1 MFKGLER
8 THMNNSK
15 THLYAFDAA
24 EHSGL
29 KNTLIRNLRD
39 LVTYRYAIYNF
50 IGSNLRARYRRSILG
65 FLWTLLNP
73 LLTMAILAVVFS
85 TVFQSSIKN
94 YSVYIFSG
102 LLPWA
107 LISNSMINGSMS
119 IVLGEAYLKKVYIP
133 KFFFPL
139 ISVGV
144 EVVNFLLS
152 MISLFFLAILM
163 GAKVNWGLLTLPIAL
178 LLTALFI
185 FGLVLIASIIT
196 PYFRDLSHIIQLAFT
211 ALFYLTPI
219 IYPIGKIADNHWLLT
234 ITKLNPFFYL
244 VDLFHVIIYQAKI
257 PDISAWLICLGL
269 TILSLTIGS
278 IVFNSKEKDVVYRL

>member
-1 MFKGLER
+1 MK
-8 THMNNSK
+8 NINS
-15 THLYAFDAA
+15 HVYIFDAT
-24 EHSGL
+24 EHSGV
-29 KNTLIRNLRD
+29 KNTLVRNLRD
-39 LVTYRYAIYNF
+39 LITYRYAIYNF

-73 LLTMAILAVVFS
+73 LISMAILAIVFS
-85 TVFQSSIKN
+85 TIFQSSIKN

-102 LLPWA
+102 LLPWN
-107 LISNSMINGSMS
+107 LIFNSMTIGSMS
-119 IVLGEAYLKKVYIP
+119 IVMGEGYLKKVYIP

-163 GAKVNWGLLTLPIAL
+163 GAQVSWALLTLPFAL

-185 FGLVLIASIIT
+185 FGLVLLASIIT

-219 IYPIGKIADNHWLLT
+219 IYPIEKIADNYWLLT
-234 ITKLNPFFYL
+234 ITKLNPFYYL

-257 PDISAWLICLGL
+257 PDSSAWLICLGW
-269 TILSLTIGS
+269 TVLSLTIGS
-278 IVFNSKEKDVVYRL
+278 IIFNSKEKDVVYRL

>member
-1 MFKGLER
+1 
-8 THMNNSK
+8 MNNNK
-15 THLYAFDAA
+15 TYLYVFDAA
-24 EHSGL
+24 EHSGF
-29 KNTLIRNLRD
+29 KNTMVRNLRD

-73 LLTMAILAVVFS
+73 LFTMAILAIVFS
-85 TVFQSSIKN
+85 TIFQSSVKN
-94 YSVYIFSG
+94 FSIYIFSG
-102 LLPWA
+102 LLPWS
-107 LISNSMINGSMS
+107 LISNSMIVGSMS
-119 IVLGEAYLKKVYIP
+119 IVTGEAYLKKVYIP

-139 ISVGV
+139 ITVGV

-152 MISLFFLAILM
+152 LISLFFLAILL

-185 FGLVLIASIIT
+185 FGLVLIISIIT
-196 PYFRDLSHIIQLAFT
+196 PYFRDLSHIIQLVFT

-219 IYPIGKIADNHWLLT
+219 IYPVEALVNNYRLLT
-234 ITKLNPFFYL
+234 VIKLNPFFYF

-257 PDISAWLICLGL
+257 PDSSTWLTCLGL
-269 TILSLTIGS
+269 TVLSLTIGS